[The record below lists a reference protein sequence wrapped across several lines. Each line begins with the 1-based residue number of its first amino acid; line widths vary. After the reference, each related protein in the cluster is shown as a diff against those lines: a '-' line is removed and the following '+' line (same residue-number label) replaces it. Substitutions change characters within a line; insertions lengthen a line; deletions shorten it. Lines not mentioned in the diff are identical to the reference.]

1 MKIFKKF
8 FNTFKFSNHDINNFI
23 LLLHK
28 VHTHVNTWMIK
39 EKHRETSLPKKEDV
53 YKHLNME
60 DVTDA
65 DYTHAIRVCKG
76 FKVKHLRENYDFYVQ
91 SDTLLLIYVF
101 MNFRDI
107 YPEMQEL
114 DPAYFFTG
122 SGLALQTALK
132 KTKVKLDHLTDIDML
147 LMVEKGIRGGICHAI
162 HQYAKANNTYIK
174 YYDKNKKSSYLK
186 YWDVNNLQGWSMS
199 QKLSVNCFKWVENT
213 SQFNEN
219 FIKSY
224 NDASD
229 AGFFLE
235 VDVQYSEK
243 IHNLHNDLFFL
254 PERMKTE
261 KVQKHVANL
270 HDKKKYVMHIRNL
283 KHSLNH

>member
-1 MKIFKKF
+1 MVSSLSNLVNNLAARIHKFKFKYGHDNEKCETCGIKYKDCECCFEYTRVKNGFKGYKVCVVKRVMKKKLMKIFKKF

-39 EKHRETSLPKKEDV
+39 EKYRETSLPKKEDV

-107 YPEMQEL
+107 
-114 DPAYFFTG
+114 
-122 SGLALQTALK
+122 
-132 KTKVKLDHLTDIDML
+132 
-147 LMVEKGIRGGICHAI
+147 
-162 HQYAKANNTYIK
+162 
-174 YYDKNKKSSYLK
+174 
-186 YWDVNNLQGWSMS
+186 
-199 QKLSVNCFKWVENT
+199 
-213 SQFNEN
+213 
-219 FIKSY
+219 
-224 NDASD
+224 
-229 AGFFLE
+229 
-235 VDVQYSEK
+235 
-243 IHNLHNDLFFL
+243 
-254 PERMKTE
+254 
-261 KVQKHVANL
+261 
-270 HDKKKYVMHIRNL
+270 
-283 KHSLNH
+283 